1 LRKLILTHFEGKFT
15 KYNFIEN
22 IENALFIKMWYFLYE
37 SLSSFAFWG
46 PGFDIKYC
54 LNIEHIAGFK
64 EKPPHGKTKYFLDNF
79 QVSKVSGLKNLLITN

>member
-1 LRKLILTHFEGKFT
+1 MR
-15 KYNFIEN
+15 EN
-22 IENALFIKMWYFLYE
+22 LQSTISLKTLKMLFSLKCDTFFLKVC
-37 SLSSFAFWG
+37 LSFAFWG